1 MRYDESHLLPHWT
14 HLNLLKNKCD
24 SMNNIAPIK
33 ENSEQSISSTCY
45 HCGED
50 CGNVNVMLHDKRFCC
65 QGCKMVYEIL
75 NENDLCQYYDIDE
88 QAGVS
93 LKGKKQA
100 QFAWLDDEL
109 IQSQL
114 VDYQEDTTTKTTF
127 YLPSI
132 HCASCVWLL
141 ENLFKFNEGILDSKI
156 NFVKK
161 EIYLT
166 FDNSKV
172 SMRQLA
178 ELLVSIGYTPEINL
192 GDLDK
197 SQRKKV
203 DKKLIYQ
210 LGVAGFGFGNV
221 MLLSFPEYLGL
232 DEINAAGFQRL
243 FGWLNILI
251 ALPVVFFSG
260 KDYLKSAWLSLQQR
274 NLNIDVPI
282 SIGILTLFGR
292 SVFEILS
299 GAGAGYLDSLAG
311 LVFFLLIGKWFQ
323 QITFN
328 HLSFERDYK
337 SYFPV
342 AALLKNGETTPIQNL
357 KRGDIII
364 VKNKELIPADGIL
377 MQGNGSIDYSFVT
390 GESDAVDKE
399 KGDQIFAG
407 GKQLGEAVE
416 IQITKT
422 VSQSYLTQ
430 LWNDAVFSKEGLNQ
444 HNQTQFLADKV
455 GKYFTYVILTI
466 AFLTLFY
473 WMTIDVGIA
482 VNAFTSVLIIACPC
496 AVALSIPFTFGN
508 AIRILGKHGF
518 YLKNTKVIEQFQQVT
533 AVIFDKTGTLTL
545 TKNNSSQEKNDDT
558 ITYQGDE
565 LTEAEKQGVLWMVSQ
580 SSHPLSQRILGLLK
594 DEVRSNKELH
604 LSLDDFLETE
614 GKGLQVTVNQQ
625 VIKIGSAEFTQN
637 KANDLA
643 NVFLQIDG
651 TTKGFF
657 TIKNKYRQGFET
669 ILNFYKNKNT
679 IHLLSGDN
687 EKTRKEL
694 EPHFGKNLH
703 YFQSPKDKLN
713 FTKKLQSQDERVL
726 MFGDGL
732 NDAGALQQSDVGVVI
747 AEDTNNF
754 TPACDAILDAK
765 SFFQLPRFAEYMK
778 GCLRLVYMAYGL
790 AFIYNIIGLSYA
802 IQGELSP
809 LIAAILMPASSITI
823 VLFGVF
829 SGTFLAWKLGLGDKN
844 HQSD

>member
-1 MRYDESHLLPHWT
+1 
-14 HLNLLKNKCD
+14 
-24 SMNNIAPIK
+24 MNNIAPIK
-33 ENSEQSISSTCY
+33 ENLHKSISSTCY

-50 CGNVNVMLHDKRFCC
+50 CGNENILLEDKRFCC

-75 NENDLCQYYDIDE
+75 NENDLCQYYDIDD

-114 VDYQEDTTTKTTF
+114 VDYQEDTTTKITF

-156 NFVKK
+156 NFIKK

-166 FDNSKV
+166 FDKSKV

-178 ELLVSIGYTPEINL
+178 ELLMSIGYTPEINL

-197 SQRKKV
+197 SERKKV

-232 DEINAAGFQRL
+232 DEINATGFQKL
-243 FGWLNILI
+243 FGWINILL
-251 ALPVVFFSG
+251 ALPIVFFSG

-323 QITFN
+323 QITFS

-342 AALLKNGETTPIQNL
+342 AALLKNGDTTPIQNL

-377 MQGNGSIDYSFVT
+377 MQGQGSIDYSFVT

-430 LWNDAVFSKEGLNQ
+430 LWNDAVFSKEGLTQ
-444 HNQTQFLADKV
+444 HNKTQFLADKV

-473 WMTIDVGIA
+473 WLTIDVGIA

-518 YLKNTKVIEQFQQVT
+518 YLKNTKVIEQFQQIT
-533 AVIFDKTGTLTL
+533 AVIFDKTGTLTFA
-545 TKNNSSQEKNDDT
+545 KNNSSKEDDNDIADT
-558 ITYQGDE
+558 IIYQGDE
-565 LTEAEKQGVLWMVSQ
+565 LTEEEKHKVIWIVSQ
-580 SSHPLSQRILGLLK
+580 SSHPLSQRILGFYRE
-594 DEVRSNKELH
+594 EVRKSKILPLAPIE
-604 LSLDDFLETE
+604 FLEVE
-614 GKGLQVTVNQQ
+614 GEGLQAIVNQQ

-637 KANDLA
+637 EANNLA

-651 TTKGFF
+651 RTKGFF
-657 TIKNKYRQGFET
+657 TMKNKYRQGFET
-669 ILNFYKNKNT
+669 ILNFYKSKST
-679 IHLLSGDN
+679 VHLLSGDN
-687 EKTRKEL
+687 EKTREEL

-713 FTKKLQSQDERVL
+713 FTKNLQLQGGKVL

-765 SFFQLPRFAEYMK
+765 SFNQLPRFAKYMT

-790 AFIYNIIGLSYA
+790 AFIYNLIGLSYA
-802 IQGELSP
+802 VQGELSP

-829 SGTFLAWKLGLGDKN
+829 SGTFLAWKLGLGDEN
-844 HQSD
+844 HHVD

>member
-1 MRYDESHLLPHWT
+1 
-14 HLNLLKNKCD
+14 
-24 SMNNIAPIK
+24 MNNIAPIK
-33 ENSEQSISSTCY
+33 ENSHKSISSNCY

-50 CGNVNVMLHDKRFCC
+50 CGNVNVVLHDKRFCC

-75 NENDLCQYYDIDE
+75 HEKDLCQYYDLDE
-88 QAGVS
+88 QAGIS

-114 VDYQEDTTTKTTF
+114 VDYQEDTTTKITF

-232 DEINAAGFQRL
+232 DEINATGFQKL
-243 FGWLNILI
+243 FGWINILL
-251 ALPVVFFSG
+251 ALPIVFFSG

-299 GAGAGYLDSLAG
+299 GVGAGYLDSLAG

-342 AALLKNGETTPIQNL
+342 AALLKSGDTTPIQNL

-377 MQGNGSIDYSFVT
+377 MQGQGSIDYSFVT
-390 GESDAVDKE
+390 GESDAVDKG

-430 LWNDAVFSKEGLNQ
+430 LWNDAVFSKEGLTQQNK
-444 HNQTQFLADKV
+444 TQFLADKV

-545 TKNNSSQEKNDDT
+545 TKDNSSQEEKNNT

-565 LTEAEKQGVLWMVSQ
+565 LTEEEKQSVIWMVSQ
-580 SSHPLSQRILGLLK
+580 SSHPLSQRILGLFIE
-594 DEVRSNKELH
+594 EVRNNKMPSH
-604 LSLDDFLETE
+604 DSKDFLEIE
-614 GKGLQVTVNQQ
+614 GAGLQATVNQQ
-625 VIKIGSAEFTQN
+625 VIKIGSAQFTQN

-651 TTKGFF
+651 KTKGFF
-657 TIKNKYRQGFET
+657 TIKNQYREGIET
-669 ILNFYKNKNT
+669 ILNFYKDKNT

-694 EPHFGKNLH
+694 EPHFGENLH

-713 FTKKLQSQDERVL
+713 FTKKLQSQEERVL

-765 SFFQLPRFAEYMK
+765 SFTQLPRFAKYMQ
-778 GCLRLVYMAYGL
+778 GCLSLVYMAYGL
-790 AFIYNIIGLSYA
+790 AFIYNLIGLSYA
-802 IQGELSP
+802 VRGELSP

-823 VLFGVF
+823 VLFGVL
-829 SGTFLAWKLGLGDKN
+829 SGTFLAWKLGLGDEN
-844 HQSD
+844 HHSD

>member
-1 MRYDESHLLPHWT
+1 
-14 HLNLLKNKCD
+14 
-24 SMNNIAPIK
+24 MNNIALVK
-33 ENSEQSISSTCY
+33 ENLHKSISSTCY

-50 CGNVNVMLHDKRFCC
+50 NGNENILLDDKPFCC

-75 NENDLCQYYDIDE
+75 HEKDLCQYYDLDE

-100 QFAWLDDEL
+100 QFAWLDDKL

-114 VDYQEDTTTKTTF
+114 VDYQEDTITKITF
-127 YLPSI
+127 FLPSI

-141 ENLFKFNEGILDSKI
+141 ENLFKFNEGILNSKI
-156 NFVKK
+156 NFIKK

-197 SQRKKV
+197 SKRKKV

-232 DEINAAGFQRL
+232 DEINAAGFQKI
-243 FGWLNILI
+243 FGWINILL
-251 ALPVVFFSG
+251 ALPIVFFSG

-292 SVFEILS
+292 SVFEIIS
-299 GAGAGYLDSLAG
+299 GVGAGYLDSLAG

-337 SYFPV
+337 SYFPI

-377 MQGNGSIDYSFVT
+377 MQGQGSIDYSFVT
-390 GESDAVDKE
+390 GESDAVAKN

-407 GKQLGEAVE
+407 GKQHGESVE

-430 LWNDAVFSKEGLNQ
+430 LWNDAVFSKEGLTQ
-444 HNQTQFLADKV
+444 HNQTQFLADRV

-473 WMTIDVGIA
+473 WLTIDVSIA
-482 VNAFTSVLIIACPC
+482 INAFSSVLIIACPC

-533 AVIFDKTGTLTL
+533 AVIFDKTGTLTF
-545 TKNNSSQEKNDDT
+545 TKNNSSEDDDIANT
-558 ITYQGDE
+558 IKFQGDE
-565 LTEAEKQGVLWMVSQ
+565 LTEEEKHAVVWMVSQ
-580 SSHPLSQRILGLLK
+580 SSHPLSQRILGLYI
-594 DEVRSNKELH
+594 EVKNNKGLP
-604 LSLDDFLETE
+604 LVSKDFLEIE
-614 GKGLQVTVNQQ
+614 GKGLQSTVNQQ

-637 KANDLA
+637 EVNNSA

-651 TTKGFF
+651 KTKGFF
-657 TIKNKYRQGFET
+657 TIKNQYRVGFET
-669 ILNFYKNKNT
+669 ILNFYKNKNS

-694 EPHFGKNLH
+694 EPYFGKNLH

-713 FTKKLQSQDERVL
+713 FTKNLQSKNEKVL

-765 SFFQLPRFAEYMK
+765 SFTQLPRFVKYMQ

-790 AFIYNIIGLSYA
+790 AFIYNLIGLSYA
-802 IQGELSP
+802 VQGELSP
-809 LIAAILMPASSITI
+809 LIAAILMPASSVTI
-823 VLFGVF
+823 VLFGVL
-829 SGTFLAWKLGLGDKN
+829 SGTFLAWKLKLGR
-844 HQSD
+844 QSE

>member
-1 MRYDESHLLPHWT
+1 
-14 HLNLLKNKCD
+14 
-24 SMNNIAPIK
+24 MNNIAPIK
-33 ENSEQSISSTCY
+33 ENIHESISSTCF
-45 HCGED
+45 HCGEN
-50 CGNVNVMLHDKRFCC
+50 CGDVNVLLHDKRFCC

-75 NENDLCQYYDIDE
+75 HEKDLCQYYDIDA

-93 LKGKKQA
+93 LRGKKRT
-100 QFAWLDDEL
+100 QFAWLDDEV

-114 VDYQEDTTTKTTF
+114 IDYQEDMITKVTF
-127 YLPSI
+127 FLPAI

-156 NFVKK
+156 NFIKK

-166 FDNSKV
+166 FDSSKV
-172 SMRQLA
+172 SLRDLA

-197 SQRKKV
+197 SKRKKV

-232 DEINAAGFQRL
+232 DEINAIGFQKI
-243 FGWLNILI
+243 FGWINILLAI
-251 ALPVVFFSG
+251 PIVFFSG

-292 SVFEILS
+292 SIFEILS
-299 GAGAGYLDSLAG
+299 GVGAGYLDSLAG

-342 AALLKNGETTPIQNL
+342 AALLQSGETTPIQNL
-357 KRGDIII
+357 KKGDIII
-364 VKNKELIPADGIL
+364 VKNKELIPVDGIL
-377 MQGNGSIDYSFVT
+377 MQGQGSIDYSFVT
-390 GESDAVDKE
+390 GESDAVAKN

-407 GKQLGEAVE
+407 GKQLGESVE

-430 LWNDAVFSKEGLNQ
+430 LWNDAVFSKEGLSQ
-444 HNQTQFLADKV
+444 HNQTQLLADKV
-455 GKYFTYVILTI
+455 GKNFTYIILTI

-473 WMTIDVGIA
+473 WLTIDVVIA

-533 AVIFDKTGTLTL
+533 AVIFDKTGTLTF
-545 TKNNSSQEKNDDT
+545 TKDNSIEKNNKT
-558 ITYQGDE
+558 ITFHGDE
-565 LTEAEKQGVLWMVSQ
+565 LTEEEKHHVMWMVSQ
-580 SSHPLSQRILGLLK
+580 STHPLSQRILGLLRG
-594 DEVRSNKELH
+594 EVETEKVLPLASK
-604 LSLDDFLETE
+604 DFLEIE
-614 GKGLQVTVNQQ
+614 GKGLRAVINQK
-625 VIKIGSAEFTQN
+625 VIKIGSANFTQN

-651 TTKGFF
+651 KTKGFF
-657 TIKNKYRQGFET
+657 TIKNQYRKGFET
-669 ILNFYKNKNT
+669 ILHFYKNKNA

-694 EPHFGKNLH
+694 EPYFGKNLH
-703 YFQSPKDKLN
+703 YLQSPKDKLN
-713 FTKKLQSQDERVL
+713 FTKQLQSQGEQVL

-732 NDAGALQQSDVGVVI
+732 NDAGALQQSNVGVVI

-765 SFFQLPRFAEYMK
+765 SFPQLPRFSKYMQ

-790 AFIYNIIGLSYA
+790 AFIYNLIGLSYA
-802 IQGELSP
+802 VQGELSP

-829 SGTFLAWKLGLGDKN
+829 SGTFLAWKIGLGDEN
-844 HQSD
+844 HTPD

>member
-1 MRYDESHLLPHWT
+1 
-14 HLNLLKNKCD
+14 
-24 SMNNIAPIK
+24 MNNIASIK
-33 ENSEQSISSTCY
+33 ENSHKFISSTCY

-50 CGNVNVMLHDKRFCC
+50 CGNVNVLLHDKRFCC

-75 NENDLCQYYDIDE
+75 HGKDLCQYYDLDE
-88 QAGVS
+88 QAGIS

-100 QFAWLDDEL
+100 QFAWLDDEV

-114 VDYQEDTTTKTTF
+114 IDYQEDTITRITF
-127 YLPSI
+127 FLPAI

-141 ENLFKFNEGILDSKI
+141 ENLFKFNEGILNSKI
-156 NFVKK
+156 NFIKK

-166 FDNSKV
+166 FDSSKV
-172 SMRQLA
+172 SLRQLA

-197 SQRKKV
+197 SKRKKV

-232 DEINAAGFQRL
+232 DEINAVGFQKI
-243 FGWLNILI
+243 FGWINILL
-251 ALPVVFFSG
+251 ALPIVFFSG

-292 SVFEILS
+292 SIFEILS
-299 GAGAGYLDSLAG
+299 GVGAGYLDSLAG

-342 AALLKNGETTPIQNL
+342 AALLQNGETTPIQNL
-357 KRGDIII
+357 KKGDIII

-377 MQGNGSIDYSFVT
+377 LQGQGSVDYSFVT
-390 GESDAVDKE
+390 GESAAVAKN

-430 LWNDAVFSKEGLNQ
+430 LWNAAVFSKEGLTQ
-444 HNQTQFLADKV
+444 HNQTQFLADRV

-473 WMTIDVGIA
+473 WLTVDVGIA
-482 VNAFTSVLIIACPC
+482 VNAFTAVLIIACPC

-533 AVIFDKTGTLTL
+533 SVIFDKTGTLTF
-545 TKNNSSQEKNDDT
+545 TKGNSVQKNNNIITFHGDD
-558 ITYQGDE
+558 
-565 LTEAEKQGVLWMVSQ
+565 LTEEEKQQILWMVSQ
-580 SSHPLSQRILGLLK
+580 SAHPLSQQILELLK
-594 DEVRSNKELH
+594 KEVKTEKV
-604 LSLDDFLETE
+604 LSPAFKDFLEIE
-614 GKGLQVTVNQQ
+614 GKGLQAIFNQKS
-625 VIKIGSAEFTQN
+625 IKIGSADFTQN
-637 KANDLA
+637 EANDSA
-643 NVFLQIDG
+643 NVFLQIEG
-651 TTKGFF
+651 KAKGFF
-657 TIKNKYRQGFET
+657 TIKNQYRKGFET
-669 ILNFYKNKNT
+669 ILNFYKSKNT

-687 EKTRKEL
+687 EKTREEL
-694 EPHFGKNLH
+694 KPHFGKNLH

-713 FTKKLQSQDERVL
+713 FTKKLQSQGEQVL

-732 NDAGALQQSDVGVVI
+732 NDAGALQQSNVGVVI

-765 SFFQLPRFAEYMK
+765 SFTQLPQFSKYMR
-778 GCLRLVYMAYGL
+778 GCLGLVYMAYGL
-790 AFIYNIIGLSYA
+790 AFMYNLIGLSYA
-802 IQGELSP
+802 VRGELSP

-823 VLFGVF
+823 VLFGVL
-829 SGTFLAWKLGLGDKN
+829 SGTFLAWKIGLDIN
-844 HQSD
+844 D

>member
-1 MRYDESHLLPHWT
+1 
-14 HLNLLKNKCD
+14 
-24 SMNNIAPIK
+24 MNNIASIK
-33 ENSEQSISSTCY
+33 ENSHKFISSTCY

-50 CGNVNVMLHDKRFCC
+50 CGNVNVLLHDKRFCC

-75 NENDLCQYYDIDE
+75 HGKDLCQYYDLDE
-88 QAGVS
+88 QAGIS

-100 QFAWLDDEL
+100 QFAWLDDEV

-114 VDYQEDTTTKTTF
+114 IDYQEDTITRITF
-127 YLPSI
+127 FLPAI

-141 ENLFKFNEGILDSKI
+141 ENLFKFNEGILNSKI
-156 NFVKK
+156 NFIKK

-166 FDNSKV
+166 FDSSKV
-172 SMRQLA
+172 SLRQLA

-197 SQRKKV
+197 SKRKKV

-232 DEINAAGFQRL
+232 DEINAVGFQKI
-243 FGWLNILI
+243 FGWINILL
-251 ALPVVFFSG
+251 ALPIVFFSG

-292 SVFEILS
+292 SIFEILS
-299 GAGAGYLDSLAG
+299 GVGAGYLDSLAG

-342 AALLKNGETTPIQNL
+342 AALLQNGETTPIQNL
-357 KRGDIII
+357 KKGDIII

-377 MQGNGSIDYSFVT
+377 LQGQGSVDYSFVT
-390 GESDAVDKE
+390 GESAAVAKN

-430 LWNDAVFSKEGLNQ
+430 LWNAAVFSKEGLTQ
-444 HNQTQFLADKV
+444 HNQTQFLADRV

-473 WMTIDVGIA
+473 WLTVDVGIA
-482 VNAFTSVLIIACPC
+482 VNAFTAVLIIACPC

-518 YLKNTKVIEQFQQVT
+518 YLKNTKVIEQFQKVT
-533 AVIFDKTGTLTL
+533 SVIFDKTGTLTF
-545 TKNNSSQEKNDDT
+545 TKGNSVQKNNNIITFHGDD
-558 ITYQGDE
+558 
-565 LTEAEKQGVLWMVSQ
+565 LTEEEKQQILWMVSQ
-580 SSHPLSQRILGLLK
+580 SAHPLSQQILELLK
-594 DEVRSNKELH
+594 KEVKTEKV
-604 LSLDDFLETE
+604 LSPAFKDFLEIE
-614 GKGLQVTVNQQ
+614 GKGLQAIFNQKS
-625 VIKIGSAEFTQN
+625 IKIGSADFTQN
-637 KANDLA
+637 EANDSA
-643 NVFLQIDG
+643 NVFLQIEG
-651 TTKGFF
+651 KAKGFF
-657 TIKNKYRQGFET
+657 TIKNQYRKGFET
-669 ILNFYKNKNT
+669 ILNFYKSKNT

-687 EKTRKEL
+687 EKTREEL
-694 EPHFGKNLH
+694 KPHFGKNLH

-713 FTKKLQSQDERVL
+713 FTKKLQSQGEQVL

-732 NDAGALQQSDVGVVI
+732 NDAGALQQSNVGVVI

-765 SFFQLPRFAEYMK
+765 SFTQLPQFSKYMR

-790 AFIYNIIGLSYA
+790 AFMYNLIGLSYA
-802 IQGELSP
+802 VRGELSP

-823 VLFGVF
+823 VLFGVL
-829 SGTFLAWKLGLGDKN
+829 SGTFLAWKIGLDIN
-844 HQSD
+844 D

>member
-1 MRYDESHLLPHWT
+1 
-14 HLNLLKNKCD
+14 
-24 SMNNIAPIK
+24 MNNIASIK
-33 ENSEQSISSTCY
+33 ENSHKFISSTCY

-50 CGNVNVMLHDKRFCC
+50 CENVNVLLHDKRFCC

-75 NENDLCQYYDIDE
+75 HGKDLCQYYDLDE
-88 QAGVS
+88 QAGIS

-100 QFAWLDDEL
+100 QFAWLDDEV

-114 VDYQEDTTTKTTF
+114 IDYQEDTITRITF
-127 YLPSI
+127 FLPAI

-141 ENLFKFNEGILDSKI
+141 ENLFKFNEGILNSKI
-156 NFVKK
+156 NFIKK

-166 FDNSKV
+166 FDSSKV
-172 SMRQLA
+172 SLRQLA

-197 SQRKKV
+197 SKRKKV

-232 DEINAAGFQRL
+232 DEINAVGFQKI
-243 FGWLNILI
+243 FGWINILL
-251 ALPVVFFSG
+251 ALPIVFFSG

-292 SVFEILS
+292 SIFEILS
-299 GAGAGYLDSLAG
+299 GVGAGYLDSLAG

-342 AALLKNGETTPIQNL
+342 AALLQNGETTPIQNL
-357 KRGDIII
+357 KKGDIII

-377 MQGNGSIDYSFVT
+377 LQGQGSVDYSFVT
-390 GESDAVDKE
+390 GESAAVAKN

-430 LWNDAVFSKEGLNQ
+430 LWNAAVFSKEGLTQ
-444 HNQTQFLADKV
+444 HNQTQFLADRV

-473 WMTIDVGIA
+473 WLTVDVGIA
-482 VNAFTSVLIIACPC
+482 VNAFTAVLIIACPC

-518 YLKNTKVIEQFQQVT
+518 YLKNTKVIEQFQKVT
-533 AVIFDKTGTLTL
+533 SVIFDKTGTLTF
-545 TKNNSSQEKNDDT
+545 TKGNSVQKNNNIITFHGDD
-558 ITYQGDE
+558 
-565 LTEAEKQGVLWMVSQ
+565 LTEEEKQQILWMVSQ
-580 SSHPLSQRILGLLK
+580 SAHPLSQQILELLK
-594 DEVRSNKELH
+594 KEVKTEKV
-604 LSLDDFLETE
+604 LSPAFKDFLEIE
-614 GKGLQVTVNQQ
+614 GKGLQAIFNQKS
-625 VIKIGSAEFTQN
+625 IKIGSADFTQN
-637 KANDLA
+637 EANDSA
-643 NVFLQIDG
+643 NVFLQIEG
-651 TTKGFF
+651 KAKGFF
-657 TIKNKYRQGFET
+657 TIKNQYRKGFET
-669 ILNFYKNKNT
+669 ILNFYKSKNT

-687 EKTRKEL
+687 EKTREEL
-694 EPHFGKNLH
+694 KPHFGKNLH

-713 FTKKLQSQDERVL
+713 FTKKLQSQGEQVL

-732 NDAGALQQSDVGVVI
+732 NDAGALQQSNVGVVI

-765 SFFQLPRFAEYMK
+765 SFTQLPQFSKYMR
-778 GCLRLVYMAYGL
+778 GCLGLVYMAYGL
-790 AFIYNIIGLSYA
+790 AFMYNLIGLSYA
-802 IQGELSP
+802 VRGELSP

-823 VLFGVF
+823 VLFGVL
-829 SGTFLAWKLGLGDKN
+829 SGTFLAWKIGLDIN
-844 HQSD
+844 D

>member
-1 MRYDESHLLPHWT
+1 
-14 HLNLLKNKCD
+14 
-24 SMNNIAPIK
+24 MNNIAPIK
-33 ENSEQSISSTCY
+33 ENSEKSISSNCY

-50 CGNVNVMLHDKRFCC
+50 CGNANILLHDKPFCC

-114 VDYQEDTTTKTTF
+114 VDYQEDTTTKITF

-232 DEINAAGFQRL
+232 DEINAAGFQKL
-243 FGWLNILI
+243 FGWINILLAI
-251 ALPVVFFSG
+251 PIVFFSG

-377 MQGNGSIDYSFVT
+377 MQGQGSIDYSFVT

-430 LWNDAVFSKEGLNQ
+430 LWNDAVFSKEGVTQQNK
-444 HNQTQFLADKV
+444 TQFLADKV

-508 AIRILGKHGF
+508 AIRILGKYGF

-545 TKNNSSQEKNDDT
+545 TKTNSSQEESDDT
-558 ITYQGDE
+558 IRYEGDE
-565 LTEAEKQGVLWMVSQ
+565 LTEAEKQNVIWMVSQ
-580 SSHPLSQRILGLLK
+580 SSHPLSQRILG
-594 DEVRSNKELH
+594 
-604 LSLDDFLETE
+604 FLREKAEINNEDALVPRKILEIE
-614 GKGLQVTVNQQ
+614 GKGLRGTINRQ
-625 VIKIGSAEFTQN
+625 VIKLGSAEFTQN
-637 KANDLA
+637 EPNKLA

-651 TTKGFF
+651 KTKGFF
-657 TIKNKYRQGFET
+657 TIKNQYRQGFET
-669 ILNFYKNKNT
+669 ILNFYKNKST

-713 FTKKLQSQDERVL
+713 FTKNLQSQDEKVL

-765 SFFQLPRFAEYMK
+765 SFTQLPRFVRYMR

-790 AFIYNIIGLSYA
+790 AIIYNIIGLSYA
-802 IQGELSP
+802 VQGELSP

-829 SGTFLAWKLGLGDKN
+829 SGTFLAWKLDLGDEN
-844 HQSD
+844 HHQD